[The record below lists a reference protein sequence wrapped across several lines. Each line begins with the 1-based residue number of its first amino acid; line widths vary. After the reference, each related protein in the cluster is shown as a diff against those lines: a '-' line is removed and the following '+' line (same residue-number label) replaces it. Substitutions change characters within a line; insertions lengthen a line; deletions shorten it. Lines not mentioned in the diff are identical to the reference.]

1 MALQLYQIV
10 FSGAV
15 VDGWEVNTVKKN
27 LAKLFKADHKMI
39 ATLFSGHPVVI
50 KQGIERSVALKYV
63 ATLASVG
70 GDCCAQPM
78 PAVETRTA
86 QQIEDQRRAARR
98 RQASRRK
105 RERLSSI
112 QPNRRLNS
120 DRRRDSG
127 KQASE
132 E

>member
-27 LAKLFKADHKMI
+27 LAKLFKADHKVI
-39 ATLFSGHPVVI
+39 ATLFSGNPVVI

-63 ATLASVG
+63 ATLAGVG
-70 GDCCAQPM
+70 GDCYAQPM
-78 PAVETRTA
+78 PAVEARTA
-86 QQIEDQRRAARR
+86 QQIEDQRRAERR

-112 QPNRRLNS
+112 QPDRRLNS
-120 DRRRDSG
+120 SRRGDSG